1 MRDTDEGL
9 CESRNVTGKVNNIAI
24 VQLVDEEDY
33 VIFSPNHSGTGRLSM
48 ALLEERSWRERSL
61 KAGQFLWIL
70 LGVLLF
76 LLGFVAI
83 GPTKGIVFELLG
95 VGIVVIGVS
104 IYAQWTRVD
113 FWGCIVVGSLGFL
126 LAIGRYLNYNSLDI
140 LTVEYIAIS
149 VVLFYRS
156 YKLTR

>member
-1 MRDTDEGL
+1 M
-9 CESRNVTGKVNNIAI
+9 
-24 VQLVDEEDY
+24 VDEEDY
-33 VIFSPNHSGTGRLSM
+33 VISTPNHSDTGRLSM

-61 KAGQFLWIL
+61 NAGQFLWIL

-113 FWGCIVVGSLGFL
+113 FWGCIVVGLLGFL
-126 LAIGRYLNYNSLDI
+126 LAIGRYLNYDSLDM

-156 YKLTR
+156 YKLSR

>member
-1 MRDTDEGL
+1 
-9 CESRNVTGKVNNIAI
+9 
-24 VQLVDEEDY
+24 
-33 VIFSPNHSGTGRLSM
+33 M

-61 KAGQFLWIL
+61 NAGQFLWIL

-113 FWGCIVVGSLGFL
+113 FWGCIVVGLLGFL
-126 LAIGRYLNYNSLDI
+126 LAIGRYLNYDSLDM

-156 YKLTR
+156 YKLSR